1 MPTQV
6 VGPVFPG
13 CDIGAVRFTFRVH
26 RPLLLTLLERTG
38 YAGLAAMMFL
48 ENILPPI
55 PSEIIMPWA
64 GFRAANGDLS
74 FLLAIA
80 AGSGGSLAGT
90 TAWYVVARRV
100 GHDALARWI
109 DHHGRWLGIFPEDLE
124 RAQRAFDRRG
134 SLIVFTGRM
143 IPGVRSLIS
152 VPAALT
158 GMPLPRFLAASALG
172 TVMWTTALA
181 AGGWLLGSQYA
192 AVGNYIDYIATS
204 IFALLVILVIVR
216 NVRRRKRG

>member
-1 MPTQV
+1 M
-6 VGPVFPG
+6 
-13 CDIGAVRFTFRVH
+13 
-26 RPLLLTLLERTG
+26 LTLLERTG
-38 YAGLAAMMFL
+38 YAGLAALMFL

-64 GFRAANGDLS
+64 GFRAANGHLS

-80 AGSGGSLAGT
+80 AGSAGSLSGT
-90 TAWYVVARRV
+90 TTWYFVARRV

-109 DHHGRWLGIFPEDLE
+109 DRHGRWLGIFPEDLE
-124 RAQRAFDRRG
+124 RAQHAFDRRG

-152 VPAALT
+152 VPAAFA
-158 GMPLPRFLAASALG
+158 GMPLPRFLVASALG
-172 TVMWTTALA
+172 TVIWTTALA

-192 AVGNYIDYIATS
+192 SLGNYVNHIATGV
-204 IFALLVILVIVR
+204 FVLLVILVIVR
-216 NVRRRKRG
+216 NLRRRKRT